1 MSEAVQSI
9 TKHKGGGFNLQPRD
23 MGQAMEMAKMLSSSG
38 MVPKQYT
45 GKPQDTLVAM
55 MMGSELGLNPIQS
68 LQNIAVVN
76 GRPSIYGDAL
86 VALVQNHPAFGGME
100 ESFDEQSMTAKCT
113 VWRKGG
119 TPHTQT
125 FSKADAEKAGLWG
138 KQGPWQNY
146 PKRMLQMRARGFAL
160 RDRFGDALAGLI
172 TAEEAHDMPQSEVD
186 VTPQQREQP
195 RTALPCYP
203 EDRFEENLPAWRQA
217 IESGKRTPDQII
229 SMIRSKGTLTEDQ
242 EQQIRDIDQQQE
254 EPAQENQS

>member
-1 MSEAVQSI
+1 MSEAQNVTPI
-9 TKHKGGGFNLQPRD
+9 KRGGGFNLQPQNMSEAMKMAD
-23 MGQAMEMAKMLSSSG
+23 MLAGSG

-100 ESFDEQSMTAKCT
+100 ESFDEQSMTATCR

-172 TAEEAHDMPQSEVD
+172 TAEEAQDIPVQEERD
-186 VTPQQREQP
+186 VTPQRTEQARP
-195 RTALPCYP
+195 SLPNYP
-203 EDRFEENLPAWRQA
+203 SERFEENLPRWLEA
-217 IESGKRTPDQII
+217 ISSGKKSADEII
-229 SMIRSKGTLTEDQ
+229 AMVETKGKLTEDQ
-242 EQQIRDIDQQQE
+242 AAAIRSVE
-254 EPAQENQS
+254 ESEAEASNES